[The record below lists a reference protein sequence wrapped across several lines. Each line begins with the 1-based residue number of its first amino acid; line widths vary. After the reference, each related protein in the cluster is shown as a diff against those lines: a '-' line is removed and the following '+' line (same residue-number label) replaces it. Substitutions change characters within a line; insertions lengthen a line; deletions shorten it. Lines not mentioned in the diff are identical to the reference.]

1 MNTLILMATSGT
13 VINTK
18 PLETLLNGITL
29 VYILIVLI
37 QIICFISITVNVSK
51 IMKTVTQPF
60 QNKKPDYPDKVL
72 ELLQA
77 IVSAEQ
83 HNTNEITAL
92 KAEMEKHRN
101 GGAPAG
107 VKNKDT
113 ANQEE
118 IIKLLRDQ
126 NEILIKLL
134 EATNGDEK
142 KKLMEKWKQ
151 AQDIMNNM

>member
-1 MNTLILMATSGT
+1 MVTKMNIHYDTTTLITTAIIG
-13 VINTK
+13 
-18 PLETLLNGITL
+18 
-29 VYILIVLI
+29 LIE
-37 QIICFISITVNVSK
+37 IICWISIAVNVSK

-83 HNTNEITAL
+83 HNTSEIQSL
-92 KAEMEKHRN
+92 KNSMEKYQN
-101 GGAPAG
+101 GGTVPG
-107 VKNKDT
+107 MKSKET
-113 ANQEE
+113 ANQEQ
-118 IIKLLRDQ
+118 IIELLKKQ
-126 NEILIKLL
+126 NDILTKLL
-134 EATNGDEK
+134 ECTNGDEK

>member
-1 MNTLILMATSGT
+1 MNIHYDTTTLITTAIIG
-13 VINTK
+13 
-18 PLETLLNGITL
+18 
-29 VYILIVLI
+29 LIE
-37 QIICFISITVNVSK
+37 IICWISIAVNVSK

-83 HNTNEITAL
+83 HNTSEIQSL
-92 KAEMEKHRN
+92 KNSMEKYQN
-101 GGAPAG
+101 GGTVPG
-107 VKNKDT
+107 MKSKET
-113 ANQEE
+113 ANQEQ
-118 IIKLLRDQ
+118 IIELLKKQ
-126 NEILIKLL
+126 NDILTKLL
-134 EATNGDEK
+134 ECTNGDEK

>member
-1 MNTLILMATSGT
+1 MNYILMVTQTYPYSQK
-13 VINTK
+13 VYDDV
-18 PLETLLNGITL
+18 LQLLSWGI
-29 VYILIVLI
+29 
-37 QIICFISITVNVSK
+37 IISFIISMICLLAIAVNVSK
-51 IMKTVTQPF
+51 ITKIQTQPF
-60 QNKKPDYPDKVL
+60 QNKKPDYPDKVI

-101 GGAPAG
+101 GGTPAG

-118 IIKLLRDQ
+118 IIKLLKNQ
-126 NEILIKLL
+126 NDILIKLL